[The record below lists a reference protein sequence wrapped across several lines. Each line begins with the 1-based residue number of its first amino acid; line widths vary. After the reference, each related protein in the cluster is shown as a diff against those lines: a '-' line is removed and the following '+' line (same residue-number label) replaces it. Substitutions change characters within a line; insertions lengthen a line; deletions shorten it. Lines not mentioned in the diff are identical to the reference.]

1 MKKLFALLSLMAF
14 AFIAWGQTQT
24 VHASDTT
31 TLILHKRIYRDAR
44 LADLDK
50 WEYNNQGQEVI
61 QSDASFG
68 LNGANF
74 DVYDATE
81 FYDQAKL
88 AGETEAEFAQ
98 RLAQL
103 DRKSALAL
111 AKAHHLPLVTT
122 LKTASVNGEDGVA
135 SLDVPKF
142 ANDQNAAYLLIETS
156 VDHDT
161 LLNVDL
167 TKKATPIYL
176 RLGTNRDSNV
186 VHLYPKNVGYVRDPY
201 FFKYGQQLDGT
212 TKRLK
217 GVTFALYRL
226 DENGQKLYLDSSPVF
241 DLKNSWITTSDP
253 LNHVQVAKFISDENG
268 LVDSGERFLP
278 AGTYYFEELKGLD
291 GYAKLTEPVEV
302 IVPATWYDEA
312 GNFLPVTVNGE
323 VMDET
328 LSGVVKEATIQK
340 GRPRVYNRQLSTT
353 PKPTTPTQSTPSSSL
368 PSMGAAMSWLAVIIG
383 LIMMVAAHH
392 WLKQQRQL

>member
-103 DRKSALAL
+103 DRKSA
-111 AKAHHLPLVTT
+111 PL
-122 LKTASVNGEDGVA
+122 TAG
-135 SLDVPKF
+135 
-142 ANDQNAAYLLIETS
+142 
-156 VDHDT
+156 DH
-161 LLNVDL
+161 
-167 TKKATPIYL
+167 
-176 RLGTNRDSNV
+176 
-186 VHLYPKNVGYVRDPY
+186 
-201 FFKYGQQLDGT
+201 
-212 TKRLK
+212 
-217 GVTFALYRL
+217 
-226 DENGQKLYLDSSPVF
+226 
-241 DLKNSWITTSDP
+241 LKNG
-253 LNHVQVAKFISDENG
+253 HC
-268 LVDSGERFLP
+268 
-278 AGTYYFEELKGLD
+278 
-291 GYAKLTEPVEV
+291 
-302 IVPATWYDEA
+302 
-312 GNFLPVTVNGE
+312 
-323 VMDET
+323 
-328 LSGVVKEATIQK
+328 
-340 GRPRVYNRQLSTT
+340 
-353 PKPTTPTQSTPSSSL
+353 
-368 PSMGAAMSWLAVIIG
+368 
-383 LIMMVAAHH
+383 
-392 WLKQQRQL
+392 QR